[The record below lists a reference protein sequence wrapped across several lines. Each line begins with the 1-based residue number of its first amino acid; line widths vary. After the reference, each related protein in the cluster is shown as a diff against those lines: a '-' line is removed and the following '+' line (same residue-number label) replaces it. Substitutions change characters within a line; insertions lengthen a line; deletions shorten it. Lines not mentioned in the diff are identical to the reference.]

1 MAIVPNVRIKYL
13 GHATFLMTTPG
24 GKKLLID
31 PWVQN
36 NPACPK
42 EDKEIDSLDTV
53 LITHAHFDH
62 IQDVVEI
69 AKAHEPQ
76 IGCIYEISNWLE
88 RKGVQ
93 NLNAMNKGGSQRRL
107 GGLRGLQR
115 RRRPHR
121 DCVR

>member
-1 MAIVPNVRIKYL
+1 MAIVPNVGIKYL

-76 IGCIYEISNWLE
+76 IGCIYEISNW
-88 RKGVQ
+88 
-93 NLNAMNKGGSQRRL
+93 
-107 GGLRGLQR
+107 
-115 RRRPHR
+115 
-121 DCVR
+121 